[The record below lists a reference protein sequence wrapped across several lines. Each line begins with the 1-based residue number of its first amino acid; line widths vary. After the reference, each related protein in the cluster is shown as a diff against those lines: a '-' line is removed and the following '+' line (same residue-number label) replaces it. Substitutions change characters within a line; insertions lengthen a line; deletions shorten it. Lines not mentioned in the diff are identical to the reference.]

1 MKKFLKTD
9 EWNVIEESFHADNL
23 RAFESIFSL
32 GNGRLGQ
39 RGNFEET
46 YSSDTLQ
53 GSYLAGISYL
63 DKTRVGWWKNG
74 YPNYFTRIPNA
85 PNWSGIIVRL
95 IDEELDLALWDVDSF
110 ERRLDMKEGISY
122 RDFQVTSPKG
132 HKLKVHVEH
141 ITSMANQNLCIIKYS
156 VTSVNYEGKISLVP
170 YINGDVKHETSNF
183 NEKMWNILR
192 AETTSEYA
200 YLWTQTRHEDS
211 QVCSCMTYQLFKNSK
226 EITGNPIKIEKE
238 KMTGFSIGAD
248 VKPGER
254 VTLIKYTAVLSS
266 LYYDRQLL
274 VDEAVSE
281 SKKAKAIGW
290 DALVNEHKKVWEDI
304 WNETDVIIDGD
315 PEAQQGIRFNIFQLN
330 QTYRGDDPRLNIG
343 SKGFTGEKYGGNT
356 YWNTELCCVPFF
368 LLSNPKDVARNLLL
382 YRYNH
387 LPKAIE
393 NAKKLGFSGGAAL
406 YPMVTIN
413 GDECHN
419 EWEITFE
426 EIHRNSIIAYA
437 IMLYTT
443 MTGNKEYVAHYGLE
457 VLIAISRFWSQRV
470 SFSQPKQKYVIL
482 GVTGPNEYENN
493 VDNNWYTNYSCIQ
506 CLNVTLEYLEMI
518 ALEYPDEY
526 ARIRRKTSFDKEETY
541 RWKEIIDNM
550 YMPEDKELGIFV
562 QHDGYLDKE
571 LKTVQDIPTNER
583 PINQHWSWDRIL
595 RSCYIKQSDV
605 LLGLY
610 LYYTNFDKEFIRR
623 NFDFYEPR
631 TVHESS
637 LSPYLH
643 SILAS
648 RVGYLDKAYNLF
660 LHATRL
666 DLDDYNNEL
675 EQGLHITSMAGGWL
689 AIVRG
694 FAGMQVLEGLMSFSP
709 TIPQKWN
716 SYTFKINFRERT
728 LQLCINKRN
737 IEVKLIKGQSLKI
750 KVYEKEYILEE
761 NNPAIIST
769 SIKNQ

>member
-141 ITSMANQNLCIIKYS
+141 ITSMANQNICIIKYS
-156 VTSVNYEGKISLVP
+156 VTSVIYEGKISLVP

-200 YLWTQTRHEDS
+200 CLWTQTRHEDS

-648 RVGYLDKAYNLF
+648 RVGYVDKAYNLF

-716 SYTFKINFRERT
+716 SYTFKINFRGRT

-737 IEVKLIKGQSLKI
+737 IEVRLIKGPSLKI

-769 SIKNQ
+769 IIKNQ

>member
-53 GSYLAGISYL
+53 GSYLAGISFL

-443 MTGNKEYVAHYGLE
+443 MTGNKEYVVHYGLE

-541 RWKEIIDNM
+541 QWKEIIDNM

-660 LHATRL
+660 LHAIRL

>member
-541 RWKEIIDNM
+541 QWKEIIDNM

-694 FAGMQVLEGLMSFSP
+694 FAGMQILEGLMSFSP

-716 SYTFKINFRERT
+716 SYTFKINFRGRT

-737 IEVKLIKGQSLKI
+737 IEVRLIKGPSLKI

-769 SIKNQ
+769 IIKNQ